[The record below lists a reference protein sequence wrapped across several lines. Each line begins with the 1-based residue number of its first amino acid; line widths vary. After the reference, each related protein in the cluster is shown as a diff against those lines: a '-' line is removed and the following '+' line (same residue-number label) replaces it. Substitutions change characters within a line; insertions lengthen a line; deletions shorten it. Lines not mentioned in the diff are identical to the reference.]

1 MRISLDSFIDKRTV
15 MASQVEDT
23 INDLNIYPC
32 S

>member
-23 INDLNIYPC
+23 MKDLEIYP
-32 S
+32 